1 MNKAQKIGNGSKDG
15 RTMKMADVAK
25 LLGVSVATV
34 SRALT
39 KPEQVRPDLRERV
52 LKGVAEIGY
61 MPNTA
66 ARNLRNRKSMM
77 VLVVVP
83 NIANPFF
90 PEVVRGIDDELSRN
104 GYGLIIGNLDNQ
116 PEKYARFLDIVQS
129 GQVDGVMLLNGHIP
143 VDSGRSLLD
152 FKLPVV
158 AMCAEIDAPIP
169 HVMVENALASKVAVR
184 HLADLGHRKIAYLSG
199 PEGNAVETERYD
211 GFRVGVVA
219 AGLDLGEQVFW
230 PGDYSLASGVAAGK
244 RYLAGERKVTAVYAT
259 SDEMAIGFVKTVRT
273 GGVRVPQDLSV
284 VGFDGVEYA
293 DFCEP
298 TLTTLVQ
305 PRHEIGRLAADY
317 MLQALSGGIGPQ
329 KHTVERLPVRLLA
342 RDSTAAVRAVS
353 MDVGGRI

>member
-1 MNKAQKIGNGSKDG
+1 MNQARKAGSGSDG
-15 RTMKMADVAK
+15 RTLKMADVAK

-66 ARNLRNRKSMM
+66 ARNLRARKSMM

-90 PEVVRGIDDELSRN
+90 PEVVRGIDDELGRN
-104 GYGLIIGNLDNQ
+104 GYGLIIGNLDQQ

-143 VDSGRSLLD
+143 VHQGRGLLD
-152 FKLPVV
+152 FDVPVV
-158 AMCAEIDAPIP
+158 AMCAAIDAPIP
-169 HVMVENALASKVAVR
+169 HVLVENALASKVAVR
-184 HLADLGHRKIAYLSG
+184 HLADLGHRRIAYLSG
-199 PEGNAVETERYD
+199 PAGNVVEIERYD

-219 AGLDLGEQVFW
+219 AGLDLGEQVYW
-230 PGDYSLASGVAAGK
+230 PGDYSLASGVAAAK
-244 RYLAGERKVTAVYAT
+244 RFLAGERKVTAVYAT
-259 SDEMAIGFVKTVRT
+259 SDEMAIGFVKTMHT
-273 GGVRVPQDLSV
+273 AGVRVPQDLSV
-284 VGFDGVEYA
+284 VGFDGVDYA

-305 PRHEIGRLAADY
+305 PRHEIGRLAAQR
-317 MLQALSGGIGPQ
+317 LLEALSGKRSRKLHI
-329 KHTVERLPVRLLA
+329 ERLPVRLLA
-342 RDSTAAVRAVS
+342 RDSTAAVRAITQEA
-353 MDVGGRI
+353 GGRI